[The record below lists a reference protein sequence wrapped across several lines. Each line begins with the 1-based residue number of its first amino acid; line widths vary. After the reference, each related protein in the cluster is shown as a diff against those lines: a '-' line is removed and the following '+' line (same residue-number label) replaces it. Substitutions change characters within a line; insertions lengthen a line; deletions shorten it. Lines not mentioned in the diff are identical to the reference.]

1 MTVLFFL
8 VSVHILSWNP
18 FEILEMLFT
27 ILKDTYIAIIA
38 GEDHMVKKIIGSLV
52 LFALVGVAFFQVM
65 NNKEASAGVEEG
77 DKAIDF
83 QLRNLEGKQVSLSD
97 YQGKKVMLNFW
108 ATWCPP
114 CKKEMPEM
122 EKVHKENKDIVIL
135 SVNLDPNQDV
145 KGFMEKMNL
154 TFPVLLDQENEINK
168 EYKVISIPTSFFID
182 SEGII
187 KQKHTGG
194 MTYDQINNAI
204 KEL

>member
-1 MTVLFFL
+1 
-8 VSVHILSWNP
+8 
-18 FEILEMLFT
+18 
-27 ILKDTYIAIIA
+27 
-38 GEDHMVKKIIGSLV
+38 MVKKIIGSLV

-97 YQGKKVMLNFW
+97 YHGKKIMLNFW

-154 TFPVLLDQENEINK
+154 TFPVLLDQENDINK

>member
-1 MTVLFFL
+1 
-8 VSVHILSWNP
+8 
-18 FEILEMLFT
+18 
-27 ILKDTYIAIIA
+27 
-38 GEDHMVKKIIGSLV
+38 MVKKIIGSLV